1 MSGAKRTGGSVQPG
15 EPGHVPALTRID
27 SSRRLLPSLG
37 EFFEYRDLVAL
48 LGRRDVTVKY
58 RQTVLGA
65 VWMFFGALVSAGLF
79 SFVFGRVADLPSQ
92 GVPYFVFSYAGLLAW
107 NLFTGTLSSASS
119 SVNASGGLIPKIYFP
134 RLVVVT
140 SSIAGT
146 LVNLVISSGIMLVL
160 LFISGVGISVQILLT
175 PVWLSAAA
183 LLAMGLAL
191 TLTSVAVWYRDVNYF
206 TALATQLLLFL
217 SPVAYSIQAVPKNLQ
232 NWYLLNPLATIV
244 EGARWSLLGTSYLPP
259 AWAMVYTAVLTLV
272 ALLVGLMVFARLEGG
287 FADVI

>member
-1 MSGAKRTGGSVQPG
+1 MGGATTMR
-15 EPGHVPALTRID
+15 EPADAPALVRID
-27 SSRRLLPSLG
+27 SRSRWLPNLRG
-37 EFFEYRDLVAL
+37 LFESRHLVVL

-65 VWMFFGALVSAGLF
+65 VWMFLGALVSAGLF
-79 SFVFGRVADLPSQ
+79 TFVFGRVADLPSQ

-107 NLFTGTLSSASS
+107 NLFSGTLSAASG
-119 SVNASGGLIPKIYFP
+119 SVNASGGLIAKIYFP
-134 RLVVVT
+134 RLVVVA
-140 SSIAGT
+140 SSLAGT

-160 LFISGVGISVQILLT
+160 LFISGVGVSPQILLT
-175 PVWLSAAA
+175 PVWLFAAA
-183 LLAMGLAL
+183 LLAIGLGL
-191 TLTSVAVWYRDVNYF
+191 TLTSVAVWYRDVNYL

-217 SPVAYSIQAVPKNLQ
+217 SPVAYSIQAVPENLQ
-232 NWYLLNPLATIV
+232 NWYLLNPLTTIV

-272 ALLVGLMVFARLEGG
+272 VLLAGLVVFARLEGG

>member
-1 MSGAKRTGGSVQPG
+1 MVRTLPEADLVAPPSR
-15 EPGHVPALTRID
+15 TRID
-27 SSRRLLPSLG
+27 SRRRWLPNLRGLFESRH
-37 EFFEYRDLVAL
+37 LVVL

-65 VWMFFGALVSAGLF
+65 AWVFLGALVSAGLF
-79 SFVFGRVADLPSQ
+79 TFVFGRVADLPSQ

-107 NLFTGTLSSASS
+107 NLFTGTLSSASG
-119 SVNASGGLIPKIYFP
+119 SVNASAGLITKIYFP
-134 RLVVVT
+134 RLVVVA

-175 PVWLSAAA
+175 PVWLFAAA

-232 NWYLLNPLATIV
+232 NWYLLNPLTTIV

-272 ALLVGLMVFARLEGG
+272 VLLMGLVVFARLEGG